1 MYLSSLQ
8 SGSLLSASLDA
19 KLKVFDIERGTCKR
33 TCLGHR
39 KGVLSVAAVDS
50 LALLVSGGLDR
61 DLLVWPY
68 VGAGGGRA
76 LASGTSAVAREPGEQ
91 LDRPVVKGRRG
102 VRHARVQ
109 VRVALAEP
117 PARPRM

>member
-1 MYLSSLQ
+1 MYLSTLQ

-76 LASGTSAVAREPGEQ
+76 LASLRGHES
-91 LDRPVVKGRRG
+91 PVV
-102 VRHARVQ
+102 Q
-109 VRVALAEP
+109 VASD
-117 PARPRM
+117 